1 MTGMTTRVE
10 RVMGEPLKDEAL
22 IDPSHMITPGIGSSV
37 VIPDAGYIL
46 DLIVFYDTAMV
57 AEYGS
62 ADAVTR

>member
-1 MTGMTTRVE
+1 MTTRAE
-10 RVMGEPLKDEAL
+10 TRTMDEPMNDSVLV
-22 IDPSHMITPGIGSSV
+22 DPSHIITPGIGTSV

-46 DLIVFYDTAMV
+46 DLIVFYDTLLV